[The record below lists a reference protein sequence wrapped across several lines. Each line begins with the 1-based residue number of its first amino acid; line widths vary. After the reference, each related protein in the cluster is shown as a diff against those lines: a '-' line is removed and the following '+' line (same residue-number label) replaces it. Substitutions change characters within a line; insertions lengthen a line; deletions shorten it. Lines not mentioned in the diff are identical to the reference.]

1 MTTPLGRPDCKAQR
15 IRSLVL
21 KELATLSRRPN
32 SVELRDGALSKLRPY
47 VEAELE
53 ALETLEWLRDLTAE
67 ELARR
72 RAFAL
77 LLSVAGR
84 GKEER
89 RSANERILEAL
100 RLGAVTSSELQE
112 LTGASAGTV
121 RNNLCQLVKDGML
134 VAEGDYPKTYRL
146 V

>member
-1 MTTPLGRPDCKAQR
+1 MNTPLGKPDSKAQR
-15 IRSLVL
+15 IQSLVL
-21 KELATLSRRPN
+21 KELATLSRRPC
-32 SVELRDGALSKLRPY
+32 SVELRSGALSKLRPY

-53 ALETLEWLRDLTAE
+53 ALETLEWVRDLTAE

-72 RAFAL
+72 RAFTL

-84 GKEER
+84 GEEEGKP
-89 RSANERILEAL
+89 ANERILEAL

-121 RNNLCQLVKDGML
+121 RNNLCELVKDGVL
-134 VAEGDYPKTYRL
+134 VAEGGYPTTYRL